1 MRRDSLGFLSAMVR
15 TYGDIVVL
23 PFGPVRVYLLCHPE
37 QVAYVLQGHA
47 PNDGQSRFSAQVRP
61 LLGQGLATSDGALW
75 RTQRR
80 LVQPVFHREGR
91 EALAAPITTATQA
104 MLARWAAHAAAGTA
118 LDMLAEM
125 TRLTGEVMV
134 RALFGTALP
143 EAVERTMC
151 ADVTMVTGSLR
162 THMLTLTPWSRWL
175 PTPGRRQCQAALA
188 RLDHLVGQ
196 HIQARRQQGE
206 DHGDLLAL
214 LLAARDPATGAGMAL
229 QQLRDE
235 VMTLLFAG
243 HETTA
248 LALTWTWDL
257 LARHPEVAERRRRDV
272 ATVLAGRVPTGAD
285 LPSLPYIRMV
295 VEEAMRLYP
304 PAWMIAR
311 AARADDVIGGYPI
324 PAGTPVFLSPYLTHR
339 RPAVWPEPARFAP
352 ERFAADGVAR
362 RPPGAYVPFAAG
374 PRACLGAPLA
384 MMEAQLI
391 VAQVIQ
397 TYDVALV
404 AGQQVV
410 PQPRLTLRP
419 RHGMPMVV
427 RGRLAANAPSPP
439 GSPLDRAWVRCA
451 RDGGGDGMGLMLWLQ
466 ALEPRAV
473 VRLVFAGSSWCGDGP
488 LYFLVFPW
496 LYWRHAPAVAVRYGY
511 LWGWAVLV
519 RTGLKGAFATV
530 RPFQAAPE
538 QVA

>member
-15 TYGDIVVL
+15 TYGDIVAL
-23 PFGPVRVYLLCHPE
+23 PFGPVRIYLLCHPE

-47 PNDGQSRFSAQVRP
+47 HNYGKSRFSAQVRP

-80 LVQPVFHREGR
+80 LVQPAFHRER
-91 EALAAPITTATQA
+91 LAGLAETITTATHA
-104 MLARWAAHAAAGTA
+104 MLARWAPHAATGTP

-125 TRLTGEVMV
+125 TRLTGEVIV

-143 EAVERTMC
+143 EAVGRTMF
-151 ADVTMVTGSLR
+151 ADFATVTGYLR
-162 THMLTLTPWSRWL
+162 RHMLTLTPWGAWL
-175 PTPGRRQCQAALA
+175 PTPGRRQFQAALA

-196 HIQARRQQGE
+196 HIQARRQQGG

-214 LLAARDPATGAGMAL
+214 LLAARDPATGAGMAP

-257 LARHPEVAERRRRDV
+257 LARHPAVAERLRRDV
-272 ATVLAGRVPTGAD
+272 AAVLAGRMPTVAD
-285 LPSLPYIRMV
+285 LPHLPYLRMV
-295 VEEAMRLYP
+295 LEEALRLYP

-324 PAGTPVFLSPYLTHR
+324 PAGTTVFLSPYLTHR
-339 RPAVWPEPARFAP
+339 HPDVWPEPERFDP
-352 ERFAADGVAR
+352 ERFGAERAAA
-362 RPPGAYVPFAAG
+362 RPPGAYFPFAAG

-384 MMEAQLI
+384 MLEAQLI

-397 TYDVALV
+397 AYDVALV
-404 AGQQVV
+404 GGQPVV

-419 RHGMPMVV
+419 RHGVPMVV
-427 RGRLAANAPSPP
+427 RGRPAAA
-439 GSPLDRAWVRCA
+439 
-451 RDGGGDGMGLMLWLQ
+451 
-466 ALEPRAV
+466 
-473 VRLVFAGSSWCGDGP
+473 
-488 LYFLVFPW
+488 
-496 LYWRHAPAVAVRYGY
+496 AVAG
-511 LWGWAVLV
+511 AVW
-519 RTGLKGAFATV
+519 T
-530 RPFQAAPE
+530 
-538 QVA
+538 

>member
-1 MRRDSLGFLSAMVR
+1 MVTFARRRWSTRQRPRPLPPGPRGYPWLGVLPQMRRDSLGFLSAMVR
-15 TYGDIVVL
+15 TYGDIVAL
-23 PFGPVRVYLLCHPE
+23 PFGPVRIYLLCHPE

-47 PNDGQSRFSAQVRP
+47 HNYGKSRFSAQVRP

-80 LVQPVFHREGR
+80 LVQPAFHRER
-91 EALAAPITTATQA
+91 LAGLAETITTATHA
-104 MLARWAAHAAAGTA
+104 MLARWAPHAATGTP

-125 TRLTGEVMV
+125 TRLTGEVIV

-143 EAVERTMC
+143 EAVGRTMF
-151 ADVTMVTGSLR
+151 ADFATVTGYLR
-162 THMLTLTPWSRWL
+162 RHMLTLTPWGAWL
-175 PTPGRRQCQAALA
+175 PTPGRRQFHAALA

-196 HIQARRQQGE
+196 HIQARRQQGG

-214 LLAARDPATGAGMAL
+214 LLAARDPATGAGMAP

-257 LARHPEVAERRRRDV
+257 LARHPAVAERLRRDV
-272 ATVLAGRVPTGAD
+272 AAVLAGRMPTVAD
-285 LPSLPYIRMV
+285 LPHLPYLRMV
-295 VEEAMRLYP
+295 LEEALRLYP

-324 PAGTPVFLSPYLTHR
+324 PAGTTVFLSPYLTHR
-339 RPAVWPEPARFAP
+339 HPDVWPEPERFDP
-352 ERFAADGVAR
+352 ERFGAERAAA
-362 RPPGAYVPFAAG
+362 RPPGAYFPFAAG

-384 MMEAQLI
+384 MLEAQLI

-397 TYDVALV
+397 AYDVALV
-404 AGQQVV
+404 GGQPVV

-419 RHGMPMVV
+419 RHGVPMVV
-427 RGRLAANAPSPP
+427 RGRPAAA
-439 GSPLDRAWVRCA
+439 
-451 RDGGGDGMGLMLWLQ
+451 
-466 ALEPRAV
+466 
-473 VRLVFAGSSWCGDGP
+473 
-488 LYFLVFPW
+488 
-496 LYWRHAPAVAVRYGY
+496 AVAG
-511 LWGWAVLV
+511 AVW
-519 RTGLKGAFATV
+519 T
-530 RPFQAAPE
+530 
-538 QVA
+538 